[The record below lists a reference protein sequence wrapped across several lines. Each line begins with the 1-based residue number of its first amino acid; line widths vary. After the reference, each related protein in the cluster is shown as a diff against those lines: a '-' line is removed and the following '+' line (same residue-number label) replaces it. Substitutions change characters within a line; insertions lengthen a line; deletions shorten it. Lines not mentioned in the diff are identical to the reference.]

1 MTQRSLGF
9 FVVIVTAVGICAS
22 CEMKRSPLEEACAR
36 RGRVTLVGG
45 ATRTR
50 CDETEIVAESA
61 GLRAA
66 LRGEDAEKVLRAL
79 RAERAA
85 GMLVALDVGARGR
98 GVGARLARAEPV
110 DGLRT
115 LALARGVT
123 FVEPDVLP
131 TLTERES
138 WALAEV
144 ARRVLTGTTPP
155 VLSQFPHSLRAPVP
169 VEVMILVREHGNPI
183 FWRSARGGSIAS
195 ALLLALSV
203 SRARWEDRA
212 SVLRGRIEER
222 VPRLDVEV
230 WLLAEDGTYSE
241 RDRALLDA
249 TVNGHHG
256 VGYESRAGWFYELPE
271 RLRGKRGVEA
281 FEQLFEANALDEHAF
296 DRQDLRLYR
305 FRATRLARSAPEP
318 LRIPGPPSPGLI
330 QAGDSL

>member
-1 MTQRSLGF
+1 MTSRSLGVL
-9 FVVIVTAVGICAS
+9 VVILATLGVCAS
-22 CEMKRSPLEEACAR
+22 CEVTRSPLEEACAR
-36 RGRVTLVGG
+36 RGRLALVGSVTSPRCG
-45 ATRTR
+45 DTELVAAT
-50 CDETEIVAESA
+50 SS
-61 GLRAA
+61 LRAA
-66 LRGEDAEKVLRAL
+66 LGEEEATDATRAL
-79 RAERAA
+79 RASRAT
-85 GMLVALDVGARGR
+85 GMLVALDATARGR
-98 GVGARLARAEPV
+98 SVGARLARAEPV

-115 LALARGVT
+115 LVVAPGLT
-123 FVEPDVLP
+123 FVEPDVVP
-131 TLTERES
+131 ELTERES

-155 VLSQFPHSLRAPVP
+155 VLSQFPQTLRAPVP

-203 SRARWEDRA
+203 SRARWADRA
-212 SVLRGRIEER
+212 SVLRGSIEER

-241 RDRALLDA
+241 RDQGLIDA

-296 DRQDLRLYR
+296 DRLDLRLYR